1 MPTFIADLRMRNLY
15 LAGWLAGHEQ
25 AIFAQSCWLAGWL
38 VMNEQAIFAQSCR
51 IKSHG
56 IG

>member
-38 VMNEQAIFAQSCR
+38 AGHE
-51 IKSHG
+51 
-56 IG
+56 